1 MGAIIL
7 QQTHQLIGNIS
18 PLCIYGSR
26 YLEWRKPKALMKGS
40 SSRAPPPPSQ
50 AHVAEIQVAG
60 GRAQGVRLK
69 DGTEIRATEVQLG
82 KGRFFSK
89 NYSHIIS
96 RFLLIAH
103 RNR

>member
-1 MGAIIL
+1 M
-7 QQTHQLIGNIS
+7 HQLIGNIS
-18 PLCIYGSR
+18 PPCIYGSS
-26 YLEWRKPKALMKGS
+26 YLERRKPKGS
-40 SSRAPPPPSQ
+40 SSRAPPPASQ

-89 NYSHIIS
+89 KFSHIIS